1 MSVSPDVHS
10 MISSWLTC
18 DGSLKDLRPVRSY
31 WNAVAVTAA
40 DDELSWLRHDT
51 PSSTKECTWLVT
63 LDHAVLLVCR
73 VAPAIKQM
81 LLFNLKAS
89 PLSPFIYLFFFK
101 HLFRPEKISVPSST
115 IISKR
120 NCFPSQLNFPK
131 NNKKKITPE
140 KKIPLSTEQNFIV
153 ILVPVV
159 PFPNC
164 TSRRECSQRL
174 TRAKFTVLQQSPK
187 PWTNLHPLSYS
198 ARSPHRRRVR
208 LKHSSPFMCA
218 DNVRGTAA

>member
-1 MSVSPDVHS
+1 MSISPDAHS
-10 MISSWLTC
+10 TTSSWLTC
-18 DGSLKDLRPVRSY
+18 DGSLKDFRAVRSY
-31 WNAVAVTAA
+31 WNVVAVATA

-73 VAPAIKQM
+73 VAPVMKQM

-89 PLSPFIYLFFFK
+89 PLSPFIYLFLK
-101 HLFRPEKISVPSST
+101 HLFSPEKNSVPSST

-120 NCFPSQLNFPK
+120 NCFASQLNFPK

-140 KKIPLSTEQNFIV
+140 KRIPLSTEQNFIV
-153 ILVPVV
+153 IPVPVI
-159 PFPNC
+159 PFPNG
-164 TSRRECSQRL
+164 TSRKERSQRL

-208 LKHSSPFMCA
+208 LKHTSPFMCA